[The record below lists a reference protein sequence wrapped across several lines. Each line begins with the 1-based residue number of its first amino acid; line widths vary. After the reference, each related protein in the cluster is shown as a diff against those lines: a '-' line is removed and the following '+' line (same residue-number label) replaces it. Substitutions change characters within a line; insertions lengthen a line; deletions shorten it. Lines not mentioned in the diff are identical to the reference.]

1 MLKGFEVGAS
11 ELIAI
16 ASIAFAIFQWTKAS
30 KRMSNSDI
38 KEQAKREGEQQTMV
52 MLKLENISNDLR
64 DIKKDSKD
72 MVKRY
77 QEIMVE
83 VAELS
88 QSVKSLHKRV
98 DKLEGKE
105 IRT

>member
-1 MLKGFEVGAS
+1 MFKGFEVGAS

-16 ASIAFAIFQWTKAS
+16 ASITFAIFQWMKAN

-52 MLKLENISNDLR
+52 MLKLENISDDLR